1 MKRTNKK
8 QSTQTDGS
16 GGAKMSVKD
25 QAEISRH
32 IDIKRRIAELEDTLH
47 ELRQRTKSFDPD
59 DVPCAIDMEICRIE
73 QAIDKEYAKI
83 GISMTDLPEKQKE
96 ARKFAGLCPSGH
108 LLFSILSCPLFP
120 SLLVFVRQISH

>member
-1 MKRTNKK
+1 MKKINKK
-8 QSTQTDGS
+8 SAQTDGS

-32 IDIKRRIAELEDTLH
+32 IDIKKRIGNLEDRLH
-47 ELRQRTKSFDPD
+47 DLRQRTKSFDPD
-59 DVPCAIDMEICRIE
+59 DVPYLLTNDVPCAIDMEICRVE

-96 ARKFAGLCPSGH
+96 AWK
-108 LLFSILSCPLFP
+108 
-120 SLLVFVRQISH
+120 

>member
-1 MKRTNKK
+1 
-8 QSTQTDGS
+8 
-16 GGAKMSVKD
+16 MSVKD

-59 DVPCAIDMEICRIE
+59 DVPCAIDMEICNVE
-73 QAIDKEYAKI
+73 QKLGKEYAKL

-96 ARKFAGLCPSGH
+96 AWR
-108 LLFSILSCPLFP
+108 
-120 SLLVFVRQISH
+120 

>member
-1 MKRTNKK
+1 MKRINKK

-16 GGAKMSVKD
+16 GGEKMSVKD

-32 IDIKRRIAELEDTLH
+32 IETKRRIAKLEERLAILCQYTEPL
-47 ELRQRTKSFDPD
+47 DPY
-59 DVPCAIDMEICRIE
+59 DVPCSIDMEICRTE

-96 ARKFAGLCPSGH
+96 AWK
-108 LLFSILSCPLFP
+108 
-120 SLLVFVRQISH
+120 

>member
-1 MKRTNKK
+1 MKTTKK
-8 QSTQTDGS
+8 DQSTQTDAS

-32 IDIKRRIAELEDTLH
+32 IDIKKRIGNLEDRLH
-47 ELRQRTKSFDPD
+47 DLRQRTKSFDLGYAEFD
-59 DVPCAIDMEICRIE
+59 RWSTCAIDMEICRVE

-96 ARKFAGLCPSGH
+96 AWK
-108 LLFSILSCPLFP
+108 
-120 SLLVFVRQISH
+120 

>member
-1 MKRTNKK
+1 MKRINKK

-32 IDIKRRIAELEDTLH
+32 IDIKKRIGNLEDSLH

-59 DVPCAIDMEICRIE
+59 DVPCSIDMEICRVE

-96 ARKFAGLCPSGH
+96 AWK
-108 LLFSILSCPLFP
+108 
-120 SLLVFVRQISH
+120 